1 MQDRTHSLQAASLA
15 SAATAQAAPTAQ
27 ETRGQWLM
35 IAGGVLLG
43 TVGVFVE
50 EARQHPLVTVLFRCA
65 FGALALLA
73 WGLATGRMGELRVRG
88 RSWPVVVAT
97 GILMVLSWALFFAA
111 ISLTSIGV
119 ATIVFHIQPVW
130 IVLFGAV
137 VLREAVPALQ
147 VGAMLAALL
156 GLAMTTG
163 LWSGVGA
170 VAAWGGDHLSGLLIC
185 LAGSLCYAGVTILAS
200 REKVVTPFALAW
212 CQCVVGVLLLSWV
225 PLVQGWPQAPAA
237 WAWLA
242 GLGVLHT
249 GLAYAIVFAGMA
261 RLSLG
266 RIAVLQYVYPLAAI
280 ALDWAVYGHRL
291 DGVQLAGVALMAL
304 ALLVVRARPGTG
316 PGRGPAPGP
325 APCTAGTAHRSDGA
339 GRGWCHAKGA
349 DTVRADA

>member
-1 MQDRTHSLQAASLA
+1 MQDRAHSLQAASVA

-97 GILMVLSWALFFAA
+97 GVLMVLNWALFFAA
-111 ISLTSIGV
+111 IPRTSIGV

-130 IVLFGAV
+130 IMLFGTL
-137 VLREAVPALQ
+137 VLREAVAPRQ
-147 VGAMLAALL
+147 VAAMLAALL
-156 GLAMTTG
+156 GLVLTTG
-163 LWSGVGA
+163 LLGGDA
-170 VAAWGGDHLSGLLIC
+170 AAWGPDHVSGLLMC
-185 LAGSLCYAGVTILAS
+185 LAGSLCYAAVTILAKT
-200 REKVVTPFALAW
+200 EKVVTPFALAW
-212 CQCVVGVLLLSWV
+212 WQCAVGTVLLLWV
-225 PLVQGWPQAPAA
+225 PLVHGWPQAPSS

-249 GLAYAIVFAGMA
+249 GLAYAILFAGMA
-261 RLSLG
+261 RLTLG
-266 RIAVLQYVYPLAAI
+266 RIAVLQYVYPLTAI
-280 ALDWAVYGHRL
+280 VLDWAVYGRAL
-291 DGVQLAGVALMAL
+291 DAVQLAGVGLMAG
-304 ALLVVRARPGTG
+304 ALLVVKARQL
-316 PGRGPAPGP
+316 R
-325 APCTAGTAHRSDGA
+325 
-339 GRGWCHAKGA
+339 
-349 DTVRADA
+349 